1 MEGSG
6 LKWYIVRH
14 VGKVVI
20 VSGFVFKDLFIL
32 CM

>member
-1 MEGSG
+1 
-6 LKWYIVRH
+6 VRH

-32 CM
+32 CMWVHGHSL